1 MLRRYTRLRRT
12 IFFTAFTFLNP
23 ENLNNHTTFYMKSE
37 GKILFFQHMYIVLV
51 QFIKIKTT
59 TIILSCFFCIRTST
73 YEISVMEISEHP

>member
-23 ENLNNHTTFYMKSE
+23 ENLNNHTAFYMKNA

-59 TIILSCFFCIRTST
+59 TIILSCFFCTST
-73 YEISVMEISEHP
+73 YEISVMEISDHP